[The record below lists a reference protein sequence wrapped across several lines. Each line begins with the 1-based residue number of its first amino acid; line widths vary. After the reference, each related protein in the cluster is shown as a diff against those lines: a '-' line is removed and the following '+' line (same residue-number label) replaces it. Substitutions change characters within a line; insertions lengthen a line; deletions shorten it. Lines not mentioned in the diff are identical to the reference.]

1 MYIFKTIK
9 KISVM
14 NYKDQL
20 LLDKFS
26 EYSKDELL
34 KMKSGC
40 EKLLLYT
47 NEYLVF
53 LISMILFCSPSI
65 VLFFTVGSIL
75 SKFYFYNFV
84 LAFIV
89 FFFIKNKF
97 ANKDLYEKSKSKI
110 KEIKFVLENRD

>member
-1 MYIFKTIK
+1 
-9 KISVM
+9 M

-34 KMKSGC
+34 KMKDGC

-53 LISMILFCSPSI
+53 SISMILLCSPSI
-65 VLFFTVGSIL
+65 VLLLTIGTIL
-75 SKFYFYNFV
+75 LKFYYYNF
-84 LAFIV
+84 LFAFIA
-89 FFFIKNKF
+89 FFFIRNKF
-97 ANKDLYEKSKSKI
+97 INKDLNKKARNKL
-110 KEIKFVLENRD
+110 KDIKFVLQNRD

>member
-1 MYIFKTIK
+1 
-9 KISVM
+9 M

-20 LLDKFS
+20 LMDKFS

-34 KMKSGC
+34 TMKGGC
-40 EKLLLYT
+40 EKLLIYN

-65 VLFFTVGSIL
+65 VLFITIGTVL

-84 LAFIV
+84 VSFIAFLL
-89 FFFIKNKF
+89 IKHNF
-97 ANKDLYEKSKSKI
+97 VNKDLYETAKVKAND
-110 KEIKFVLENRD
+110 IKFVLENRD

>member
-1 MYIFKTIK
+1 
-9 KISVM
+9 M

-34 KMKSGC
+34 KMKDGC

-53 LISMILFCSPSI
+53 LVSMILFCSPSI
-65 VLFFTVGSIL
+65 VLFLTLGSIL
-75 SKFYFYNFV
+75 SQFYYYNFV
-84 LAFIV
+84 AAFIT
-89 FFFIKNKF
+89 FFFIRNKF
-97 ANKDLYEKSKSKI
+97 IDKDLNEKAKFKL
-110 KEIKFVLENRD
+110 KDIKFVLENRD

>member
-1 MYIFKTIK
+1 
-9 KISVM
+9 M

-34 KMKSGC
+34 TMKDGC
-40 EKLLLYT
+40 KKLLIYT

-53 LISMILFCSPSI
+53 LVSMFLFCSPSI
-65 VLFFTVGSIL
+65 ILFLTFGTTIL
-75 SKFYFYNFV
+75 SKLYFYNFV
-84 LAFIV
+84 IAFIA

-97 ANKDLYEKSKSKI
+97 ANKDLNEKARTKL
-110 KEIKFVLENRD
+110 KEIKFVLENKD

>member
-1 MYIFKTIK
+1 
-9 KISVM
+9 M

-34 KMKSGC
+34 TMKDGC
-40 EKLLLYT
+40 KKLLIYT

-53 LISMILFCSPSI
+53 LVSMFLFCSPSI
-65 VLFFTVGSIL
+65 ILFLTFGTIFTIL
-75 SKFYFYNFV
+75 SKLYFYNFV
-84 LAFIV
+84 IAFIA

-97 ANKDLYEKSKSKI
+97 ANKDLNEKARTKL

>member
-1 MYIFKTIK
+1 
-9 KISVM
+9 M

-20 LLDKFS
+20 LMDKFS

-34 KMKSGC
+34 TMKGGC
-40 EKLLLYT
+40 EKVLLYT

-65 VLFFTVGSIL
+65 VLLSTIGMAL

-84 LAFIV
+84 VAFII
-89 FFFIKNKF
+89 FFIIKNKF
-97 ANKDLYEKSKSKI
+97 VDNDLNEKSRTKLKD
-110 KEIKFVLENRD
+110 IKFILDNRD

>member
-1 MYIFKTIK
+1 
-9 KISVM
+9 M

-20 LLDKFS
+20 LVDKFS

-34 KMKSGC
+34 IMKNGC

-47 NEYLVF
+47 NEYLVL
-53 LISMILFCSPSI
+53 LISMTLFCSPSI
-65 VLFFTVGSIL
+65 VLFLTLGPIL
-75 SKFYFYNFV
+75 SQFYYYNFV
-84 LAFIV
+84 AAFIA

-97 ANKDLYEKSKSKI
+97 VNKDLNENAKTKL